1 MTNSELTQKHL
12 QAFFHSISDQ
22 AFILIFSNLQY
33 LCYLKIKVTIVW
45 SSQLEDCPTG
55 WLLFYLCKDGV
66 SKP

>member
-33 LCYLKIKVTIVW
+33 LCYLKIKVTIDNCMVIT
-45 SSQLEDCPTG
+45 TG
-55 WLLFYLCKDGV
+55 GLPYRMVVVFSV
-66 SKP
+66 